1 MVAIKES
8 TGNVLRAQELV
19 RRFGAR
25 LSVLSGDDA
34 LTLPMMSVG
43 ARGVISVTSNLMP
56 KEVARL
62 VKLTLDGRLSE
73 ARGLHLSLLPV
84 HEAMFL
90 EANPGPIKAALA
102 MAGKMNDTV
111 RGPLVAAS
119 ASTRALITTAL
130 ELYQRGAA

>member
-1 MVAIKES
+1 
-8 TGNVLRAQELV
+8 VLRAQELC
-19 RRFGAR
+19 RRFGQR
-25 LSVLSGDDA
+25 LSILSGDDA

-62 VKLTLDGRLSE
+62 VKLAADGRYSE
-73 ARGLHLSLLPV
+73 ARTLHLAMLPV

-102 MAGKMNDTV
+102 MAGRASDGV
-111 RGPLVAAS
+111 RGPLVAAG
-119 ASTRALITTAL
+119 AATRAAIQAAL
-130 ELYQRGAA
+130 DAYQRGAA